1 MLKIHISQYNY
12 TDKNIIIVKLS
23 KRLGLHHSH
32 HGKEKIMPLLVE
44 GPAALGTV
52 VPCPNVADQ
61 SLCASDPRDA
71 VHRVYLIFRK

>member
-44 GPAALGTV
+44 GPVALATL

-61 SLCASDPRDA
+61 LA
-71 VHRVYLIFRK
+71 VCLRPP